1 MLSSVLVYDVL
12 ADTWSE
18 EFPDL
23 LNSRVNFTAVSHGD
37 HIYVF
42 GGHSVRLEIG
52 KNYVVFFFVFYLFK
66 NALLYSRPVS
76 WRIASTTRLWR
87 ESILSRAEQS
97 GKN

>member
-1 MLSSVLVYDVL
+1 MLVYDVL

-42 GGHSVRLEIG
+42 GGHSTSFVENSFDNSTLE
-52 KNYVVFFFVFYLFK
+52 
-66 NALLYSRPVS
+66 
-76 WRIASTTRLWR
+76 RINP
-87 ESILSRAEQS
+87 EQS
-97 GKN
+97 GAVWEKLTLRKKLNLKFISK